1 MPTLVPV
8 PVRARVRRYDS
19 SSGTFELVPVH
30 SMPDNILINAAA
42 AVPPAPPHTRGGVAA
57 QSRLWVGFN
66 VEDAAT
72 HVKLVSKVGV
82 APRAARDSQ
91 AAQATGRPCM
101 QSHPAC
107 AFLRNGIAPRFSHLT
122 RCSLGQDVRVP
133 VLPCMHVCMCARAC
147 CQYSHACLAHL
158 HCRKPR
164 RLTATTTGEASSR
177 VPRRAPLRTM
187 LPCGRL
193 SPAAQL
199 SRA

>member
-72 HVKLVSKVGV
+72 HVKLVSKETKT
-82 APRAARDSQ
+82 AN
-91 AAQATGRPCM
+91 
-101 QSHPAC
+101 SHD
-107 AFLRNGIAPRFSHLT
+107 N
-122 RCSLGQDVRVP
+122 
-133 VLPCMHVCMCARAC
+133 
-147 CQYSHACLAHL
+147 
-158 HCRKPR
+158 R
-164 RLTATTTGEASSR
+164 RGEF
-177 VPRRAPLRTM
+177 
-187 LPCGRL
+187 
-193 SPAAQL
+193 
-199 SRA
+199 SRAKKGATAYDAAVWAPQSSSAALPSLIMKDG